1 MINSSKKNIKIIK
14 SVQDEHIETRQY
26 PKLLPILIPSDLYEY
41 NVDGFAKLHHE
52 NLLLRTDNQLQ
63 YDSIEDA
70 EIEETS
76 RDYTYYEKNH
86 AGKVHK
92 TQNDADPPQQAFPDQ
107 A

>member
-1 MINSSKKNIKIIK
+1 MINSSQKNIKIIK
-14 SVQDEHIETRQY
+14 SVQDENIENPDLSRQY
-26 PKLLPILIPSDLYEY
+26 PILIPSDLNEY
-41 NVDGFAKLHHE
+41 NIDGFAKLHHE

-86 AGKVHK
+86 VGKVRIHVC
-92 TQNDADPPQQAFPDQ
+92 
-107 A
+107 